1 LILNGIEAMST
12 VEGRPRKLVIRT
24 RRGESDDEVCVAVQD
39 SGIGLDP
46 ESRERIF
53 QAFHTTK
60 PGGLGLGLSISR
72 SIVEGHGGR
81 LWAVSD
87 DRRGA
92 TFQFTL
98 SKSQ

>member
-1 LILNGIEAMST
+1 
-12 VEGRPRKLVIRT
+12 
-24 RRGESDDEVCVAVQD
+24 VQD

-46 ESRERIF
+46 RSRERIF
-53 QAFHTTK
+53 DPFHTTK

-81 LWAVSD
+81 LWAASSD
-87 DRRGA
+87 RPGA

-98 SKSQ
+98 LKCQ